1 MGSLSGQKNSKAR
14 GAHCRHLTDH
24 LVAQHAHFAKDSSAE
39 HKKTLQKLTGLVRE
53 AIPYVAKKAADT
65 ASDAVKKARVAYG
78 SPMKDVEAEK
88 EREAVREAE
97 REAERAVVR
106 DAAAAAMKK
115 KDKSL
120 REKQSQL
127 EAALA
132 HVDNL
137 EKAVLD
143 SNNAHDKLKTKI
155 HKTENNLANRE
166 KQDKLLQGQLKD
178 ISKTVTRLEQSNTKL
193 EKAIETERGKR
204 LKVEQD
210 LEGKKEKCET
220 AERALAA
227 EKQKCADAEQKCSDA
242 VQALDAAAES
252 NAGNAS
258 ATPGHHAVGAVGAT
272 HPLAT
277 HPLQLARATA
287 EADYLEREYGR
298 NLAVQRAEAR
308 ARVELLQRGH
318 HSHW

>member
-1 MGSLSGQKNSKAR
+1 
-14 GAHCRHLTDH
+14 
-24 LVAQHAHFAKDSSAE
+24 VAQHAHFAKDSSAE

-106 DAAAAAMKK
+106 DAAAAMKK

-178 ISKTVTRLEQSNTKL
+178 ISKTVTRLEQSNTKM
-193 EKAIETERGKR
+193 EKAIDTERGKR

-272 HPLAT
+272 PGHHAVGAVGATHPLAT